1 MLRTWTALKS
11 VRLSLFTGPM
21 ANTCIRPMRLRGRLE
36 RLLLICFARWLRG
49 FRAFTFPNTV
59 EIVPSR
65 GAACLPAAGGLRPY
79 MRRHCALRLRYTLE
93 FADRASFALRHATL

>member
-11 VRLSLFTGPM
+11 VRLSPFTEPM

-36 RLLLICFARWLRG
+36 RLLLICFARWLRACH
-49 FRAFTFPNTV
+49 AFTFPNTI

-65 GAACLPAAGGLRPY
+65 EAACLPAAGGLRTY
-79 MRRHCALRLRYTLE
+79 MGRHCALRLRYTLE
-93 FADRASFALRHATL
+93 FADRALSALRHAT